1 MIPLQS
7 YLRFPSKAP
16 FAWFV
21 YCMLYILLYTV
32 ILFTQ
37 QTLVGNT
44 TAPQKLLQIQ
54 GAVKIAYVIWH
65 VLILVPLIQI
75 AQNIL
80 LALGS
85 IKNKKFSAKMAGIT
99 ILLLVVLCIVVL
111 YVLVILAPTGSENLR
126 LPKITT
132 GLFVFLSFV

>member
-1 MIPLQS
+1 
-7 YLRFPSKAP
+7 
-16 FAWFV
+16 
-21 YCMLYILLYTV
+21 MLYILLYTV

-132 GLFVFLSFV
+132 GLFVFLLFVWQHSMPS

>member
-1 MIPLQS
+1 MVSLRS

-21 YCMLYILLYTV
+21 YCMLYILLYTA

-37 QTLVGNT
+37 QTLVGNAT
-44 TAPQKLLQIQ
+44 SLQLILQIQ
-54 GAVKIAYVIWH
+54 GAVKTAYVIWH

-80 LALGS
+80 LALEN
-85 IKNKKFSAKMAGIT
+85 IKKLSLKRMSIT
-99 ILLLVVLCIVVL
+99 ILLLVVLCVVAF
-111 YVLVILAPTGSENLR
+111 YVFLILTPQPSSENLR
-126 LPKITT
+126 LPKITN
-132 GLFVFLSFV
+132 